1 MRILLASSEVYP
13 YSKSG
18 GLADMVGA
26 LAKFLARAGHQV
38 GVVTPLYRGIRES
51 LPGLQPLPWNLDLPM
66 GGGRV
71 QAKVCVEEVPGGPTI
86 YFIDHPGFFDR
97 PELYA
102 ERGADYPDNAERFIF
117 FAKAVAHLA
126 RCLPWQPELV
136 HVHDWQAALV
146 AALVDDERRH
156 ADWDAAPP
164 VCLTIHN
171 LAFQGN
177 FPAAKFALTNLPP
190 EYFAIG
196 GMEFYGGMCC
206 LKAGI
211 SYASVITTVSP
222 RYAREITT
230 EQFGC
235 GLDAVLRLR
244 QDALVGILN
253 GVDYDEWTTVGNP
266 YLVHSYTAED
276 LRGKAVNKAEMQ
288 EEVGLPVRADV
299 PLFGTVA
306 RLAEQKGVD
315 IQLGALE
322 EMLAADMQFVLLGSG
337 LREFER
343 GYRKLALRHP
353 GKCAVK
359 IGFDTTLSHRIESA
373 CDFFLMPSRFE
384 PCGLNQLYSLRYGTV
399 PIVRVTGGLDDSVI
413 DVTDDASQADG
424 IKFREYS
431 IRALAKAI
439 RKALVLYED
448 KELLEYYRLN
458 GMAKDFSWERTAITY
473 QNVYEQ
479 ALQTRPTAVKRSK
492 TPVAAVYDR
501 RYKVSSPA

>member
-1 MRILLASSEVYP
+1 MRILLASSEVFP

-51 LPGLQPLPWNLDLPM
+51 FPGIRPLDWKLDFPM
-66 GGGRV
+66 GNHRAEGN
-71 QAKVCVEEVPGGPTI
+71 VCIEEVLGGPTI
-86 YFIDHPGFFDR
+86 YFIDHPFFFER
-97 PELYA
+97 PGLYG
-102 ERGADYPDNAERFIF
+102 ESGADYFDNAERFIF
-117 FAKAVAHLA
+117 FSKAVVNLA
-126 RCLPWQPELV
+126 RYLPWQPELI

-146 AALVDDERRH
+146 AALVDDDRRNG
-156 ADWDAAPP
+156 WNAAPP

-177 FPAAKFALTNLPP
+177 FPATKFPLTNLPP
-190 EYFAIG
+190 EYFRTDAL
-196 GMEFYGGMCC
+196 EFYGSMSC

-211 SYASVITTVSP
+211 CFANLITTVSP

-230 EQFGC
+230 EEYGC
-235 GLDAVLRLR
+235 GLDAVLRWR

-253 GVDYDEWTTVGNP
+253 GVDYDEWSTVGNP
-266 YLVHSYTAED
+266 YLSHAYTAVD
-276 LRGKAVNKAEMQ
+276 LRGKAINKAEMQ
-288 EEVGLPVRADV
+288 KEVRLPVRPDV

-337 LREFER
+337 GREFER
-343 GYRKLALRHP
+343 GYRKLALRYP
-353 GKCAVK
+353 DKCAVK
-359 IGFDTTLSHRIESA
+359 IGFDTMLSHRIESA

-384 PCGLNQLYSLRYGTV
+384 PCGLNQMYSLRYGSI
-399 PIVRVTGGLDDSVI
+399 PIVRVTGGLDDSVVDI
-413 DVTDDASQADG
+413 ADDLDRADG

-431 IRALAKAI
+431 VRALAKAI
-439 RKALVLYED
+439 RKALVLYQEKD
-448 KELLEYYRLN
+448 LLEYYRLN
-458 GMAKDFSWERTAITY
+458 GMAKDFSWERTTVTY
-473 QNVYEQ
+473 EKVYKQ
-479 ALQTRPTAVKRSK
+479 ALQTSPPTRLISEK
-492 TPVAAVYDR
+492 AANLLV
-501 RYKVSSPA
+501 